1 MGRRTAYVDINIGD
15 TTPDTTLTADRGV
28 YFLSDGRRRE
38 EQLLND
44 GYDDVKNT
52 SQAIDTVSS
61 VPGRKRKDYASSSPL
76 HVIKEWNGHFWCDTT
91 LAALGLVYQLG
102 HGGFPCVF
110 PDDKVYKMTVIEA
123 PIIHQLRIRYCNCD
137 KSDNTDHLEQLL
149 RNAWYPASLTDP
161 ATCATFKTLEA
172 YRLYN
177 VVGNMN
183 VNDFIH
189 SMERATDATAST
201 GMAWLPDRYK
211 QFQRMAQQWAF
222 LKHVKRAGR
231 GHDPEGVDATELRA
245 CAVSCWACPHDGRN
259 LPDDWRDVEPR
270 LRFLYMLL
278 LAVDANFKLKNR
290 MRPNEIDD
298 PSLGPGWGYWVE
310 PKRYR
315 KHIRKYVG
323 EKDMSQHLHR
333 LCRSAAKRYLNDY
346 RITHLGCRWLRGER
360 YSNMDY
366 IILSALFGFTLMLLT
381 ISYDIACQ
389 WKKSFPEPN
398 EKMPKELRLPLSK
411 FTMQCALPVWH
422 AGLHNEDCQDD
433 NSLSFKPGVGKSDGE
448 GVERVWSVL
457 NPASHRTKDAGR
469 GQRVDTL
476 EDKIDSHN
484 HLKNLGQGESLQ
496 RKLLVAIAERDR
508 QIRGYKEVS
517 ATIERDV
524 INSWKK
530 KIAAYVIQDSY
541 DSHTETRTADC
552 PTEAEVRLE
561 VKKDEEAAIT
571 EGASPLQGRSATV
584 FLIAGLQIEEAQR
597 HILVEV
603 GGTTVM
609 TADREGKLLDWRRAL
624 LVKIAKFRDLQKIYM
639 PGAALVL
646 AEAEERR
653 DADAAPPK
661 AEKVKLFMPS
671 EMCADAADPLRGCVK
686 GLLSMEAKLRA
697 AQCNNSLAKLRARLH
712 AKHHFISFRNENL
725 MGQSQTTR
733 AQTLI
738 GQIGERVNACVV
750 KYRHAR
756 SALIKLEG
764 EEGATQFRELW
775 LEDVQLDGDTGE
787 SDAAARKKLA
797 MIGSAPAK
805 TVTSIAG
812 SPQPNLSCFRTPTT
826 PLSFS
831 LAQRPHYNLRP
842 ASAHSFTVTP
852 PSKQNKKKAEA
863 APKPV
868 IHPPFSAAQTK
879 ARWAPLVCS
888 EVKAMIPLLQSE
900 TVPRRSCG
908 QLQGIFQGCERVM
921 KKFRAETDIGP
932 IEIEAFLLSIWI
944 AVREAKDA
952 YPEFA
957 WKKSFPTLYN
967 IVPPDLDRRAEIE
980 TFIPS
985 LPDSHFELPRIPASL
1000 RYASSGDEAPPPTK
1014 KARHRSP
1021 SVAETPPPQASSSR
1035 RQLTP
1040 PVVERPKPKPIG
1052 RGAAVVGRGHQ
1063 AARSISPDVEE
1074 IAPTGNI
1081 HAADQAADID
1091 AYVRR
1096 THDMGYVSDHFDE
1109 VAEIYPNVVDKPAGG
1124 ILAPP
1129 VAVEK
1134 VSSVVVHDATIV
1146 PEGHVTFYICSN
1158 CATRGQR
1165 CISRGLGK
1173 RCFSCNKGKMSCSLH
1188 PSVLQLLIAQERL
1201 RPLNNVG
1208 SISIMNVLQRVIV
1221 ARRNADLHH
1230 YLLRNSML
1238 DYDDVLSE
1246 ACILLEQQRQVLKP
1260 DDLAS
1265 CFENPQDLQTLSTLF
1280 ARLGID
1286 YGSAMSDL
1294 RDRNPP
1300 PEVFGLSKDGDV
1312 VPEGAA
1318 EPETH
1323 FYVHGP
1329 TQQTVFGEFDRLPAE
1344 SRQVEERV
1352 HRIPAGYTMWT
1363 KEMTDRSFCVLG
1375 GI

>member
-1 MGRRTAYVDINIGD
+1 MFYFGRA
-15 TTPDTTLTADRGV
+15 
-28 YFLSDGRRRE
+28 
-38 EQLLND
+38 
-44 GYDDVKNT
+44 
-52 SQAIDTVSS
+52 
-61 VPGRKRKDYASSSPL
+61 
-76 HVIKEWNGHFWCDTT
+76 
-91 LAALGLVYQLG
+91 
-102 HGGFPCVF
+102 
-110 PDDKVYKMTVIEA
+110 
-123 PIIHQLRIRYCNCD
+123 
-137 KSDNTDHLEQLL
+137 
-149 RNAWYPASLTDP
+149 
-161 ATCATFKTLEA
+161 
-172 YRLYN
+172 
-177 VVGNMN
+177 
-183 VNDFIH
+183 
-189 SMERATDATAST
+189 
-201 GMAWLPDRYK
+201 
-211 QFQRMAQQWAF
+211 
-222 LKHVKRAGR
+222 
-231 GHDPEGVDATELRA
+231 
-245 CAVSCWACPHDGRN
+245 
-259 LPDDWRDVEPR
+259 
-270 LRFLYMLL
+270 
-278 LAVDANFKLKNR
+278 
-290 MRPNEIDD
+290 
-298 PSLGPGWGYWVE
+298 
-310 PKRYR
+310 
-315 KHIRKYVG
+315 
-323 EKDMSQHLHR
+323 
-333 LCRSAAKRYLNDY
+333 
-346 RITHLGCRWLRGER
+346 
-360 YSNMDY
+360 
-366 IILSALFGFTLMLLT
+366 
-381 ISYDIACQ
+381 
-389 WKKSFPEPN
+389 
-398 EKMPKELRLPLSK
+398 
-411 FTMQCALPVWH
+411 
-422 AGLHNEDCQDD
+422 
-433 NSLSFKPGVGKSDGE
+433 
-448 GVERVWSVL
+448 
-457 NPASHRTKDAGR
+457 
-469 GQRVDTL
+469 
-476 EDKIDSHN
+476 
-484 HLKNLGQGESLQ
+484 
-496 RKLLVAIAERDR
+496 
-508 QIRGYKEVS
+508 
-517 ATIERDV
+517 
-524 INSWKK
+524 
-530 KIAAYVIQDSY
+530 
-541 DSHTETRTADC
+541 
-552 PTEAEVRLE
+552 
-561 VKKDEEAAIT
+561 
-571 EGASPLQGRSATV
+571 
-584 FLIAGLQIEEAQR
+584 
-597 HILVEV
+597 
-603 GGTTVM
+603 
-609 TADREGKLLDWRRAL
+609 
-624 LVKIAKFRDLQKIYM
+624 
-639 PGAALVL
+639 
-646 AEAEERR
+646 
-653 DADAAPPK
+653 
-661 AEKVKLFMPS
+661 
-671 EMCADAADPLRGCVK
+671 
-686 GLLSMEAKLRA
+686 
-697 AQCNNSLAKLRARLH
+697 H
-712 AKHHFISFRNENL
+712 AK
-725 MGQSQTTR
+725 
-733 AQTLI
+733 
-738 GQIGERVNACVV
+738 
-750 KYRHAR
+750 
-756 SALIKLEG
+756 
-764 EEGATQFRELW
+764 
-775 LEDVQLDGDTGE
+775 
-787 SDAAARKKLA
+787 AAARDRA
-797 MIGSAPAK
+797 R
-805 TVTSIAG
+805 

-842 ASAHSFTVTP
+842 ASARSFTVTP

-888 EVKAMIPLLQSE
+888 EVKAMIPLLQSGA
-900 TVPRRSCG
+900 VPRRSCG

-944 AVREAKDA
+944 AVREAKEA

-1091 AYVRR
+1091 AYWPKYIP
-1096 THDMGYVSDHFDE
+1096 TWSINPL
-1109 VAEIYPNVVDKPAGG
+1109 AEFS
-1124 ILAPP
+1124 LPP

-1173 RCFSCNKGKMSCSLH
+1173 RCFACNKGKMSCSLH

-1312 VPEGAA
+1312 VPEDAA

-1352 HRIPAGYTMWT
+1352 HRIPAGYDVNAVGPPPAAVLEMRRQSKGKAPSRPFVTPPAAQSSPQRAQPSSDPRVRPASPVYHQSPSHPESSAQSSRKRQFDAVDAPTVQASSPLRSSSPLRDWFSQHVFITIVKFRQHLYRAHDHRFGSSDPLTEQLGYADYEAARRQGEARAQAAAQRHAPTPAPAPAPTVSAPASSLLPSFVPDSERSKWEAFVAMQAQQAAQPAQLAPAPVARSPSPPPDPAQPMPTSDSSFLT
-1363 KEMTDRSFCVLG
+1363 KPGSPERQEISFHDLDNPGDDSGAAQVG
-1375 GI
+1375 DMSIG

>member
-1 MGRRTAYVDINIGD
+1 MPMQSRSFVAIEVHRSIVRAWYISLVPTK
-15 TTPDTTLTADRGV
+15 
-28 YFLSDGRRRE
+28 LSSTE
-38 EQLLND
+38 SL
-44 GYDDVKNT
+44 
-52 SQAIDTVSS
+52 SS
-61 VPGRKRKDYASSSPL
+61 
-76 HVIKEWNGHFWCDTT
+76 
-91 LAALGLVYQLG
+91 LGLPFRPLGRSTLLGLHQRQL
-102 HGGFPCVF
+102 
-110 PDDKVYKMTVIEA
+110 
-123 PIIHQLRIRYCNCD
+123 
-137 KSDNTDHLEQLL
+137 
-149 RNAWYPASLTDP
+149 NAW
-161 ATCATFKTLEA
+161 
-172 YRLYN
+172 
-177 VVGNMN
+177 
-183 VNDFIH
+183 
-189 SMERATDATAST
+189 
-201 GMAWLPDRYK
+201 
-211 QFQRMAQQWAF
+211 
-222 LKHVKRAGR
+222 
-231 GHDPEGVDATELRA
+231 
-245 CAVSCWACPHDGRN
+245 
-259 LPDDWRDVEPR
+259 
-270 LRFLYMLL
+270 
-278 LAVDANFKLKNR
+278 
-290 MRPNEIDD
+290 
-298 PSLGPGWGYWVE
+298 
-310 PKRYR
+310 
-315 KHIRKYVG
+315 
-323 EKDMSQHLHR
+323 
-333 LCRSAAKRYLNDY
+333 
-346 RITHLGCRWLRGER
+346 
-360 YSNMDY
+360 
-366 IILSALFGFTLMLLT
+366 
-381 ISYDIACQ
+381 
-389 WKKSFPEPN
+389 
-398 EKMPKELRLPLSK
+398 
-411 FTMQCALPVWH
+411 
-422 AGLHNEDCQDD
+422 
-433 NSLSFKPGVGKSDGE
+433 
-448 GVERVWSVL
+448 
-457 NPASHRTKDAGR
+457 
-469 GQRVDTL
+469 
-476 EDKIDSHN
+476 
-484 HLKNLGQGESLQ
+484 
-496 RKLLVAIAERDR
+496 
-508 QIRGYKEVS
+508 
-517 ATIERDV
+517 
-524 INSWKK
+524 
-530 KIAAYVIQDSY
+530 
-541 DSHTETRTADC
+541 
-552 PTEAEVRLE
+552 
-561 VKKDEEAAIT
+561 
-571 EGASPLQGRSATV
+571 
-584 FLIAGLQIEEAQR
+584 
-597 HILVEV
+597 
-603 GGTTVM
+603 
-609 TADREGKLLDWRRAL
+609 
-624 LVKIAKFRDLQKIYM
+624 
-639 PGAALVL
+639 
-646 AEAEERR
+646 
-653 DADAAPPK
+653 
-661 AEKVKLFMPS
+661 
-671 EMCADAADPLRGCVK
+671 
-686 GLLSMEAKLRA
+686 
-697 AQCNNSLAKLRARLH
+697 
-712 AKHHFISFRNENL
+712 
-725 MGQSQTTR
+725 
-733 AQTLI
+733 
-738 GQIGERVNACVV
+738 
-750 KYRHAR
+750 
-756 SALIKLEG
+756 
-764 EEGATQFRELW
+764 
-775 LEDVQLDGDTGE
+775 
-787 SDAAARKKLA
+787 
-797 MIGSAPAK
+797 
-805 TVTSIAG
+805 

-842 ASAHSFTVTP
+842 ASARSFTVTP

-888 EVKAMIPLLQSE
+888 EVKAMIPLLQSGA
-900 TVPRRSCG
+900 VPRRSCG

-944 AVREAKDA
+944 AVREAKEA

-1096 THDMGYVSDHFDE
+1096 THDMGYLSDHFDE
-1109 VAEIYPNVVDKPAGG
+1109 VAEIYPNVVDKPTGG

-1158 CATRGQR
+1158 CATRGQH

-1173 RCFSCNKGKMSCSLH
+1173 RCFACNKGKMSCSLH

-1221 ARRNADLHH
+1221 ARRNTDLHH

-1312 VPEGAA
+1312 VPEDAA

-1352 HRIPAGYTMWT
+1352 HRIPAGYDVNAVGPPPAAVLEMRRQSKGKAPSRPFVTPPAAQSSPQRAQPSSDPRVRPTSPVYHQSPSHPESSAQSSRKRQFDAVDAPTVQAPRRVSFQQQAASVFSNDNPESALRRPYATGSLNMFSSPTSNSANVFTAPTTTDSGRRIPLTEQLGYADYEAARRQGEARAQAAAQRHAPTPAPAPASTVSAPVSSLLPSFVPDSERSKWEAFVAMQAQQAAQPAQLAPAPVARSPSPPPDPAQPMPTSDSSFLT
-1363 KEMTDRSFCVLG
+1363 KPGSPERQEISFHDLDNPGDDSGAAQVG
-1375 GI
+1375 DMSIG

>member
-1 MGRRTAYVDINIGD
+1 M
-15 TTPDTTLTADRGV
+15 
-28 YFLSDGRRRE
+28 
-38 EQLLND
+38 
-44 GYDDVKNT
+44 
-52 SQAIDTVSS
+52 
-61 VPGRKRKDYASSSPL
+61 
-76 HVIKEWNGHFWCDTT
+76 
-91 LAALGLVYQLG
+91 
-102 HGGFPCVF
+102 
-110 PDDKVYKMTVIEA
+110 
-123 PIIHQLRIRYCNCD
+123 
-137 KSDNTDHLEQLL
+137 
-149 RNAWYPASLTDP
+149 
-161 ATCATFKTLEA
+161 
-172 YRLYN
+172 
-177 VVGNMN
+177 
-183 VNDFIH
+183 
-189 SMERATDATAST
+189 
-201 GMAWLPDRYK
+201 
-211 QFQRMAQQWAF
+211 
-222 LKHVKRAGR
+222 
-231 GHDPEGVDATELRA
+231 
-245 CAVSCWACPHDGRN
+245 
-259 LPDDWRDVEPR
+259 
-270 LRFLYMLL
+270 
-278 LAVDANFKLKNR
+278 
-290 MRPNEIDD
+290 
-298 PSLGPGWGYWVE
+298 
-310 PKRYR
+310 
-315 KHIRKYVG
+315 
-323 EKDMSQHLHR
+323 
-333 LCRSAAKRYLNDY
+333 
-346 RITHLGCRWLRGER
+346 
-360 YSNMDY
+360 
-366 IILSALFGFTLMLLT
+366 
-381 ISYDIACQ
+381 
-389 WKKSFPEPN
+389 
-398 EKMPKELRLPLSK
+398 
-411 FTMQCALPVWH
+411 
-422 AGLHNEDCQDD
+422 
-433 NSLSFKPGVGKSDGE
+433 
-448 GVERVWSVL
+448 
-457 NPASHRTKDAGR
+457 
-469 GQRVDTL
+469 
-476 EDKIDSHN
+476 
-484 HLKNLGQGESLQ
+484 
-496 RKLLVAIAERDR
+496 R
-508 QIRGYKEVS
+508 QI
-517 ATIERDV
+517 
-524 INSWKK
+524 N
-530 KIAAYVIQDSY
+530 
-541 DSHTETRTADC
+541 C
-552 PTEAEVRLE
+552 L
-561 VKKDEEAAIT
+561 
-571 EGASPLQGRSATV
+571 
-584 FLIAGLQIEEAQR
+584 
-597 HILVEV
+597 
-603 GGTTVM
+603 
-609 TADREGKLLDWRRAL
+609 
-624 LVKIAKFRDLQKIYM
+624 
-639 PGAALVL
+639 
-646 AEAEERR
+646 
-653 DADAAPPK
+653 
-661 AEKVKLFMPS
+661 
-671 EMCADAADPLRGCVK
+671 
-686 GLLSMEAKLRA
+686 
-697 AQCNNSLAKLRARLH
+697 
-712 AKHHFISFRNENL
+712 
-725 MGQSQTTR
+725 
-733 AQTLI
+733 
-738 GQIGERVNACVV
+738 
-750 KYRHAR
+750 
-756 SALIKLEG
+756 
-764 EEGATQFRELW
+764 
-775 LEDVQLDGDTGE
+775 
-787 SDAAARKKLA
+787 
-797 MIGSAPAK
+797 
-805 TVTSIAG
+805 G

-842 ASAHSFTVTP
+842 ASARSFTVTP

-868 IHPPFSAAQTK
+868 IHPPFSAAQIK

-888 EVKAMIPLLQSE
+888 EVKAMIPLLQSGA
-900 TVPRRSCG
+900 VPRRSCG

-1014 KARHRSP
+1014 KARP
-1021 SVAETPPPQASSSR
+1021 SFSSLWPRPLRRKQSSSR

-1096 THDMGYVSDHFDE
+1096 THDMGYLSDHFDE
-1109 VAEIYPNVVDKPAGG
+1109 VAEIYPNVVDKPSGG

-1173 RCFSCNKGKMSCSLH
+1173 RCFACNKGKMSCSLH

-1312 VPEGAA
+1312 VPEDAA

-1352 HRIPAGYTMWT
+1352 HRIPAGYDVNAVGPPPAACLGDASSVEGESALPAFRYSSCGAVFSAARSTFVGSPRPPRLTSISSIAVPTPSLPPNRRGSVSSTPVDAPTVQAPRRVSFQQQAASVFSNDNSESALRRPYATGSLNMFSSPSSNSANIFTAPTTTDSGRRIPLTEQLGYADYEAARRQGEARAQAAAQRHAPTPAPAPAPTVSAPASSLLPSFVPDSERSKWEAFVAMQTQQAAQPAQLAPAPVARSPSPPPDPAQPMPTSDSSFLT
-1363 KEMTDRSFCVLG
+1363 KPGSPERQEISFHDLDNPGDDSGAAQVG
-1375 GI
+1375 DMSIG